1 MCQVSVSKTIP
12 AIVPSLFDILFKPKP
27 AIFCPTY
34 VVVVLSD
41 DTDLSLCAAD
51 RTSVATVGSPT
62 KTQPVSSDTGWFT
75 LGSDP
80 TPALSA
86 RRPSLIPR
94 V

>member
-12 AIVPSLFDILFKPKP
+12 AIVPSLLDILLKPKP